1 MDKLLKKMYG
11 LNVTELEHSA
21 NGAGSE
27 TFFADCDE
35 GKFVV
40 KFPST
45 SEMNDPCA
53 EPALCEYL
61 QEKGISVCRFIKN
74 KNGEYIS
81 TDEKGR
87 LFHVQEYIRG
97 QVLDW
102 NTAPPSILRD
112 SAETLGR
119 IHAALKDHSG
129 LQAGIGEDFF
139 RYMTPENAL
148 RSYENTLVTAEARRD
163 EKTVCD
169 LRYRIGMIKR
179 FPGFTLDLDRLTLT
193 PTHGDYFISQLI
205 CSENR
210 IKAVID
216 WTTACVHPAIWEIVR
231 SYVYAAPECARG
243 EISPEGLTAYFS
255 HYLSF
260 SELNRYDIKM
270 SVKLFYY
277 QLAVCDYYA
286 QYYASEAR
294 NSVIYLRQAEFST
307 ALLRWFEKNEE
318 MLTEHLEN
326 NLRS

>member
-11 LNVTELEHSA
+11 LNVTSLERSA

-40 KFPST
+40 KFPSV

-61 QEKGISVCRFIKN
+61 QSEGISVCRFVKN

-87 LFHVQEYIRG
+87 LFHVQEYIPG
-97 QVLDW
+97 QVFDW
-102 NTAPPSILRD
+102 NTAPTSILLD
-112 SAETLGR
+112 SAETLGK
-119 IHAALKDHSG
+119 IHTALKNYSG
-129 LQAGIGEDFF
+129 LKPGIGEDFF

-148 RSYENTLVTAEARRD
+148 HSYERTLLTAEERCD
-163 EKTVCD
+163 EKTAEE
-169 LRYRIGMIKR
+169 LRYRIELIKR
-179 FPGFTLDLDRLTLT
+179 FPSFTFDLHRLTLT

-205 CSENR
+205 CSEDR
-210 IKAVID
+210 INAVID
-216 WTTACVHPAIWEIVR
+216 WTTACIHPAVWEIVR
-231 SYVYAAPECARG
+231 SYVYAAPECADG
-243 EISPEGLTAYFS
+243 KISPEGLTDYFS

-260 SELNRYDIKM
+260 GELNEYDIKM

-286 QYYASEAR
+286 QYYVSEAR

-307 ALLRWFEKNEE
+307 ALLRWFEENEA
-318 MLTEHLEN
+318 MLTKHLEK